1 MGVSTTAAFF
11 TQSCAA
17 IASYYPMHCN
27 LSIEES
33 VSLSDFPMTG
43 IPKLRIPNLPSL
55 GSQTGRYPPVV
66 LHILRQFDNIRKADW
81 VLFNSFYELEE
92 EVRYSN

>member
-1 MGVSTTAAFF
+1 
-11 TQSCAA
+11 
-17 IASYYPMHCN
+17 
-27 LSIEES
+27 
-33 VSLSDFPMTG
+33 MTG
-43 IPKLRIPNLPSL
+43 IPKIRIPNLPSL

>member
-1 MGVSTTAAFF
+1 MSVPTTAAFF

-27 LSIEES
+27 LLTEEA
-33 VSLSDFPMTG
+33 VSLPDLPMTG
-43 IPKLRIPNLPSL
+43 IPKLNIPNLPSL

-66 LHILRQFDNIRKADW
+66 LHILRQFDNIGKAGW